1 MPGVMSGHALPKTEK
16 VMYDGWMWGMHWGWW
31 IFWILLIIILVTLF
45 RKNRTTPPGPPPESR
60 KESPLEILK
69 RRYAAGEISTEEYEE
84 RKAHLER
91 DR

>member
-1 MPGVMSGHALPKTEK
+1 
-16 VMYDGWMWGMHWGWW
+16 MYDGWMWGMHWGWW

-45 RKNRTTPPGPPPESR
+45 WKNQTTPPGPPPESR

-84 RKAHLER
+84 RKARLER